1 MSIINLKIIV
11 KSTTVALCIGLI
23 LAGCAPAPLHP
34 FNTETTPLMLV
45 PAIQTEAQDR
55 RGRFREIFCA
65 VMDARKETL
74 PDYRRCDEALT
85 TVGEEPPG
93 TGKPVNLGM
102 AHRRL
107 KIVFVPRLG
116 WDCIADW
123 LEKQDSI
130 SSHLQRFGY
139 DMVTLD
145 IDGLSSSA
153 HNAQLIRN
161 AILTLPEEETRP
173 DLVLVGYSKG
183 AADVLS
189 AIVNY
194 PEIRRRIVAV
204 VTVAGA
210 VGGSPL
216 ANDASDKLLNLM
228 QYFPGSSCQPTG
240 AKALEDLRPE
250 TRKAWLARHPL
261 PLHIAYYS
269 MITFPEPDQISELLE
284 SSYRKLSQVDA
295 RNDSQLIFY
304 DQFVPGSTLVAY
316 LNADHWGIG
325 VPIARTHP
333 IFGTYLVDNNSFP
346 REAMYESL
354 MRLIEEDLQLKD
366 TAFPQTP

>member
-1 MSIINLKIIV
+1 MSIINLTSI
-11 KSTTVALCIGLI
+11 AAAFLIGLI
-23 LAGCAPAPLHP
+23 LMGCAPAPLHP

-45 PAIQTEAQDR
+45 PAIQAEAQDR

-65 VMDARKETL
+65 VMDARRKTL
-74 PDYRRCDEALT
+74 PDYRPCNTALM
-85 TVGEEPPG
+85 TVGEEPQG
-93 TGKPVNLGM
+93 NGEPVNLGT

-107 KIVFVPRLG
+107 KAVFVPGLG
-116 WDCIADW
+116 WDCIANW
-123 LEKQDSI
+123 LEEQDSI
-130 SSHLQRFGY
+130 SAHLQRFGY

-161 AILTLPEEETRP
+161 AILGFPEEETRP

-194 PEIRRRIVAV
+194 PEIRKRIVAV
-204 VTVAGA
+204 VSVAGA

-216 ANDASDKLLNLM
+216 ANEASDKLLNLM

-240 AKALEDLRPE
+240 KMALEDLRPE

-261 PLHIAYYS
+261 PEDIAYYS
-269 MITFPEPDQISELLE
+269 MITFPEPDRVSELLK
-284 SSYRKLSQVDA
+284 SSYRQLSQVDA

-304 DQFVPGSTLVAY
+304 DQFVPGSNLVAY
-316 LNADHWGIG
+316 LNADHWAIG
-325 VPIARTHP
+325 VPMARTHP
-333 IFGTYLVDNNSFP
+333 ILGTYLADHNSFP

-354 MRLIEEDLQLKD
+354 MRLIEEDLQAKD
-366 TAFPQTP
+366 TAFPQAP